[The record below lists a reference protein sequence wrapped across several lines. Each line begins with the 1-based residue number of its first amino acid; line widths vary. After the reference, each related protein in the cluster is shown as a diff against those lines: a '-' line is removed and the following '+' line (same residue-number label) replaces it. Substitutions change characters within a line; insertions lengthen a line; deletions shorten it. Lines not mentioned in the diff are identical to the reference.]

1 MVSTHP
7 GMQPASR
14 NRRAFIRDAT
24 LFATSIG
31 IGSHT
36 YASGSWPAR
45 PVRLLVPVPA
55 GGAVD
60 TLCRA
65 LATAVSATLQ
75 QPVVVENR
83 AGASATLAAAAM
95 AQAPTADG
103 YMLGVAPATVFK
115 LPHLQKL
122 PYDPLKDLTYILA
135 FTSLSHALLVGKD
148 APWRTAQEFI
158 AHARS
163 HPGKL
168 SIGTSGTGSSGHM
181 AVAALLQQ
189 TGIEATFVPFKGGV
203 EVLQALQGGHI
214 SAMLDAGWT
223 LAEKSGARFILSFTE
238 KRAGR
243 FPNVPTASEL
253 GIRVRIRS
261 PLGILGPKG
270 MDAQVVSIVHDAF
283 KAALTTPA
291 YRATL
296 AANDLEDDYLTGAQ
310 YLELGKVLFA
320 EERESLRKL
329 GLLAT

>member
-45 PVRLLVPVPA
+45 PVRLLVPAPA
-55 GGAVD
+55 GGALD

-135 FTSLSHALLVGKD
+135 FTSLNHALLVGKD

-181 AVAALLQQ
+181 AVAAFLQQ
-189 TGIEATFVPFKGGV
+189 TGIEATFVPFKGGP
-203 EVLQALQGGHI
+203 EVLQALLGGHI

-223 LAEKSGARFILSFTE
+223 QAEKSGARFILSFTE

-253 GIRVRIRS
+253 GIRLPIRS
-261 PLGILGPKG
+261 PLGIVGPKG

-296 AANDLEDDYLTGAQ
+296 AANDLEDAYLTGAQ